1 MCSFMSKVD
10 FAERAYKEIQIH
22 CKKNG
27 YVFFVDMTKEE
38 FLDEAY
44 DYIMHFPG
52 WLIPISMEQ
61 DFLKGRRSE
70 LIGENWDRFH
80 LILHAFNAFEDGRK
94 WHFSIEKDNETKAIK
109 PECV

>member
-1 MCSFMSKVD
+1 MSKVD